1 MARAILRDRKLGW
14 IRSFLTRLL
23 SRHALGAYGNSAAV
37 SASASS
43 SHSQTFA
50 PDVVGG
56 CAEGAGRQLVLFVV
70 ELDVP
75 EALSSEVGICGDGA
89 PSSGGERRDV
99 FWRRYRSSVSYF
111 LLIFSGGR
119 RRCGREHGGGEDLF
133 SGADSCWRRVIRE
146 RVLISSRNRAGLTSF
161 FAAVR
166 FGDRGGDVVGGR
178 HVSPSRCL
186 K

>member
-1 MARAILRDRKLGW
+1 M
-14 IRSFLTRLL
+14 
-23 SRHALGAYGNSAAV
+23 SRHALGPYGTSAAV
-37 SASASS
+37 SANASS
-43 SHSQTFA
+43 SHNQTFA
-50 PDVVGG
+50 PDVVGRR
-56 CAEGAGRQLVLFVV
+56 AEGAGRPLVLFVV
-70 ELDVP
+70 ELEVP
-75 EALSSEVGICGDGA
+75 ETLFPEGRIGGGGA
-89 PSSGGERRDV
+89 PSSGGREERRF

>member
-1 MARAILRDRKLGW
+1 MGP
-14 IRSFLTRLL
+14 
-23 SRHALGAYGNSAAV
+23 YGTSAAV
-37 SASASS
+37 SANASS
-43 SHSQTFA
+43 SHNQTFA
-50 PDVVGG
+50 PDVVGRR
-56 CAEGAGRQLVLFVV
+56 AEGAGRPLVLFVV
-70 ELDVP
+70 ELEVP
-75 EALSSEVGICGDGA
+75 ETLFPEGRIGGGGA
-89 PSSGGERRDV
+89 PSSGGERRDGFLASV
-99 FWRRYRSSVSYF
+99 SIFVSYF
-111 LLIFSGGR
+111 LLISSGGR
-119 RRCGREHGGGEDLF
+119 RRRGREHGGGEDLF